1 MSSSEIKQLDNAQG
15 AGPDRAPGGQKG
27 NKSAAKSGHYAL
39 RSSLKRDG
47 LSVLTRRQREAVAEC
62 RKQIVDDLG
71 GDENVP
77 ELKRLQIERYLITE
91 LLLQSLDGWLLQQP
105 TLINRRRRALYPIV
119 VQRNELVQTSLKL
132 AQAIG
137 LERRRKAV
145 DIVGALAGMAHES
158 EGGQ

>member
-1 MSSSEIKQLDNAQG
+1 M
-15 AGPDRAPGGQKG
+15 
-27 NKSAAKSGHYAL
+27 
-39 RSSLKRDG
+39 
-47 LSVLTRRQREAVAEC
+47 
-62 RKQIVDDLG
+62 
-71 GDENVP
+71 
-77 ELKRLQIERYLITE
+77 
-91 LLLQSLDGWLLQQP
+91 
-105 TLINRRRRALYPIV
+105 INRRRRALYPIV